1 MAHAGLPRNQRINV
15 SKRDVLASLSIIDA
29 DGDRRSR
36 VLQMETE
43 FRRRINT
50 HLDSLP
56 QEDSVFDKFKTSPF
70 VIMFYAYQKGYTW
83 VHEVEEAILP
93 AKVFSSMETS
103 AGRMLEAITLPIYGW
118 QVVESEMHTPDSA
131 LDGKRIE
138 TGCVKVATLKSGPRC
153 LNDEMSENFADAI
166 KDHTESW
173 ANSADVSSVEFT
185 YGVLYGTKAQSN
197 KKDWHILRK
206 LCEKLDPVEVLD
218 PPNHKWNCSFAKS
231 GINASVTV
239 RVGLEWW
246 EYLTGDRHGYLEICC
261 ALIRACV
268 IPSAIDA
275 VGDGRD
281 FKISDL
287 GDIISTDSVPSS
299 YNISLLQKSQIEWV
313 FFLVRH
319 FCDSISV

>member
-1 MAHAGLPRNQRINV
+1 MAHAGIPRNQRRTV
-15 SKRDVLASLSIIDA
+15 SKADVLEALNIIDI
-29 DGDRRSR
+29 DKGRRDR
-36 VLQMETE
+36 VLLMENE
-43 FRRRINT
+43 FRQRINT
-50 HLDSLP
+50 HLDALP

-70 VIMFYAYQKGYTW
+70 VIMFYAYQKGFAR

-103 AGRMLEAITLPIYGW
+103 AGRMLEAITLPVYGW

-131 LDGKRIE
+131 LDGKRAE
-138 TGCVKVATLKSGPRC
+138 AGLVKVATLKSGPRC

-166 KDHTESW
+166 KDHAQSW
-173 ANSADVSSVEFT
+173 ARSANVSSVEFT

-206 LCEKLDPVEVLD
+206 LCEKLNPEEVLD
-218 PPNHKWNCSFAKS
+218 PPLHKWDCAFSRN
-231 GINASVTV
+231 GITTNVTV

-246 EYLTGDRHGYLEICC
+246 QYLTGDEHGYLEICC

-268 IPSAIDA
+268 IPSQIDYA
-275 VGDGRD
+275 ADSPTY
-281 FKISDL
+281 KISDL
-287 GDIISTDSVPSS
+287 SEIVSTRTVPADF
-299 YNISLLQKSQIEWV
+299 NISLLQKSQIEWV

-319 FCDSISV
+319 FCDAITD

>member
-1 MAHAGLPRNQRINV
+1 MAHAGIPRNQRMSV
-15 SKRDVLASLSIIDA
+15 SKRDVLNALSSIDA
-29 DGDRRSR
+29 DRMRRER

-50 HLDSLP
+50 HLDALP

-70 VIMFYAYQKGYTW
+70 VIMFYAYQKGYAR
-83 VHEVEEAILP
+83 VYEVEEAILP

-118 QVVESEMHTPDSA
+118 QVVESGMHTPDSA

-138 TGCVKVATLKSGPRC
+138 SDCVKVATLKSGPRC

-166 KDHTESW
+166 KDHTEAW
-173 ANSADVSSVEFT
+173 AKSAGVSSIEFT

-206 LCEKLDPVEVLD
+206 LCEKLDPIEVLD
-218 PPNHKWNCSFAKS
+218 PPSNKWNCSFAKG
-231 GINASVTV
+231 GINVNVTV

-246 EYLTGDRHGYLEICC
+246 EYLTGDQLGYLEICC

-275 VGDGRD
+275 TDD
-281 FKISDL
+281 SMQFKISDL
-287 GDIISTDSVPSS
+287 GDIISTDSVPSA
-299 YNISLLQKSQIEWV
+299 YNISLLQRSQLEWL

-319 FCDSISV
+319 FCDSITH